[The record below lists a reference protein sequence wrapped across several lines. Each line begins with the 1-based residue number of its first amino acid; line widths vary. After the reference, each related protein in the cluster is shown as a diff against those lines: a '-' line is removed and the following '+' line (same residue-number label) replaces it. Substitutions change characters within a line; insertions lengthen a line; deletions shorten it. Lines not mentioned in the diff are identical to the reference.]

1 MFYSPTVYVTDG
13 AHKSQVQQFGE
24 IVLHGN
30 IYPQLSLE
38 KRTMIHPQLER
49 GIKLAAI
56 AVGLNRFA
64 IDAVSRTSSKRLGSP
79 VRASWPST
87 FSGGRRLQCRYG
99 PDGVQACRASRTACG
114 PPPCGTRAP
123 AT

>member
-30 IYPQLSLE
+30 IYTQLSLE

-49 GIKLAAI
+49 GVKLVAM

-64 IDAVSRTSSKRLGSP
+64 IDAVSRTSSKRLGLP
-79 VRASWPST
+79 ARASWS
-87 FSGGRRLQCRYG
+87 
-99 PDGVQACRASRTACG
+99 
-114 PPPCGTRAP
+114 
-123 AT
+123 

>member
-13 AHKSQVQQFGE
+13 AHKSQVQQFWE

-30 IYPQLSLE
+30 IYTQLSLE

-49 GIKLAAI
+49 GVKLVAM

-64 IDAVSRTSSKRLGSP
+64 IDAVSRTSSKRLGLP
-79 VRASWPST
+79 ARASWS
-87 FSGGRRLQCRYG
+87 
-99 PDGVQACRASRTACG
+99 
-114 PPPCGTRAP
+114 
-123 AT
+123 

>member
-1 MFYSPTVYVTDG
+1 M
-13 AHKSQVQQFGE
+13 
-24 IVLHGN
+24 GN

-79 VRASWPST
+79 VRASVALDVLRWQAVTVSIRP
-87 FSGGRRLQCRYG
+87 RRRPGLSCIAHRL
-99 PDGVQACRASRTACG
+99 R
-114 PPPCGTRAP
+114 P
-123 AT
+123 AALWD

>member
-1 MFYSPTVYVTDG
+1 MFYSPTVYVTGG

-79 VRASWPST
+79 ACASWS
-87 FSGGRRLQCRYG
+87 
-99 PDGVQACRASRTACG
+99 
-114 PPPCGTRAP
+114 
-123 AT
+123 

>member
-1 MFYSPTVYVTDG
+1 M
-13 AHKSQVQQFGE
+13 
-24 IVLHGN
+24 GN
-30 IYPQLSLE
+30 IYTQLGLE

-79 VRASWPST
+79 VRASWSST
-87 FSGGRRLQCRYG
+87 FSGGRRLPCRYG
-99 PDGVQACRASRTACG
+99 PDGVQACRASRTAFG

>member
-64 IDAVSRTSSKRLGSP
+64 IDAVSRTSSKRLGSS
-79 VRASWPST
+79 VRASWP
-87 FSGGRRLQCRYG
+87 
-99 PDGVQACRASRTACG
+99 
-114 PPPCGTRAP
+114 
-123 AT
+123 